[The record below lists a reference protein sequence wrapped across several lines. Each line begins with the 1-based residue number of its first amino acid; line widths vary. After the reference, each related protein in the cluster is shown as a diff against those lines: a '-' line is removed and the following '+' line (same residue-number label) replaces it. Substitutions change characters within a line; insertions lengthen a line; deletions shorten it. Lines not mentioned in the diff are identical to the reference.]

1 MEVVR
6 MFLVLGHLFA
16 LLAAAVA
23 VAFGDYAL
31 LGGKQIDNG
40 VLRKASSGVAL
51 ALAALWVTGLGIIYV
66 DTHFA
71 MALILAKPK
80 ILAKLTVVGVLT
92 LNGMFMHAKVLP
104 SLERRFSAE
113 RAVGVAAW
121 ATVAGAVSA
130 AGWGYAVFLGVARPL
145 TPILGY
151 QGFIALFVLAVL
163 GACVVSARLVRP
175 ALARR
180 LIDASPQAVGVR
192 RPADASYGPMAQA
205 A

>member
-31 LGGKQIDNG
+31 LGRKQIDND

-80 ILAKLTVVGVLT
+80 ILAKLTVVAVLT
-92 LNGMFMHAKVLP
+92 LNGMLMHAKVLP
-104 SLERRFSAE
+104 ALERRFSAE
-113 RAVGVAAW
+113 RAIGVASW

-151 QGFIALFVLAVL
+151 QGFVALFALAVL
-163 GACVVSARLVRP
+163 AACAVSARLVRP
-175 ALARR
+175 ELCRR
-180 LIDASPQAVGVR
+180 LIDASPQALGVR
-192 RPADASYGPMAQA
+192 RATDASYSPVAQA

>member
-175 ALARR
+175 ELSRR

-192 RPADASYGPMAQA
+192 RPADARYGPMA
-205 A
+205 